1 MTAYSSLLTLSLI
14 DSLILAYYSILSI
27 LVATSLCSLTLAA
40 VDDSLASAIALI
52 TEECGALAGTG
63 AGESTWT
70 GVWTG
75 YGTAV
80 SVLYLWTLTLVL
92 VRMFFPLEADLDF
105 FGDLDLEAF
114 FGDLDLEAFFGDL
127 DLDADLDL
135 EAFFGDFDFDA
146 FFVFFAGFG
155 D

>member
-105 FGDLDLEAF
+105 FGDLDFEA
-114 FGDLDLEAFFGDL
+114 AFFGDL